1 MHHAVVVA
9 ALSLIIVPS
18 AFAASDNDL
27 MLSITMSKGNPPS
40 FNGITNLVDGTLISF
55 TVRGD
60 LPGCIQ
66 RCGYEG
72 DARTEGGRFHVEIIS
87 DRHLE
92 DDSYTIDVVTTDQ
105 SRRLKFPTLDPTD
118 NNHMIRWTARL
129 KVDADGSKIV
139 PGTARLLPFLYD
151 AKYLRDEFDH
161 GHQPTQ

>member
-1 MHHAVVVA
+1 MRHAVFVA
-9 ALSLIIVPS
+9 ALSLILVPS

-27 MLSITMSKGNPPS
+27 MLSITMSEGNPPS
-40 FNGITNLVDGTLISF
+40 FNGKTNLVDGTLISF

-60 LPGCIQ
+60 LPGCIK

-72 DARTEGGRFHVEIIS
+72 DAKTEGGRFHVEIIS

-105 SRRLKFPTLDPTD
+105 SRHLKFPTLDPTD

-129 KVDADGSKIV
+129 KVNAAGSQIV
-139 PGTARLLPFLYD
+139 SGTARLLPFLYD
-151 AKYLRDEFDH
+151 AKYFRDEFDH
-161 GHQPTQ
+161 GHQTPQ